1 MPELNGA
8 PHHLKVFNLPQHA
21 AIKIH
26 GFKDPEYDLP
36 EDAILLFDRLE
47 GMQAFCTVEGTK
59 NEISIAAD
67 TPIVE
72 LGNDEY
78 QVEEVADGEADRTY

>member
-1 MPELNGA
+1 MADINGEPA
-8 PHHLKVFNLPQHA
+8 HLKVFNLPQHA

-26 GFKDPEYDLP
+26 GLSSPEYDLP
-36 EDAILLFDRLE
+36 EGSVLLFNRLE

-72 LGNDEY
+72 MGGDEY
-78 QVEEVADGEADRTY
+78 KIEDSSDDEDRSY

>member
-1 MPELNGA
+1 MAEINGEPA
-8 PHHLKVFNLPQHA
+8 HIKVFNLPQHA

-26 GFKDPEYDLP
+26 GLQSPEYNLP
-36 EDAILLFDRLE
+36 EDAVLLFDRLE

-72 LGNDEY
+72 LGGDEY
-78 QVEEVADGEADRTY
+78 KIEEPSNGGDRTY

>member
-1 MPELNGA
+1 MAEINGEPA
-8 PHHLKVFNLPQHA
+8 HLKVFNLPQQH

-26 GFKDPEYDLP
+26 GFQSPEYDLP
-36 EDAILLFDRLE
+36 EDAVLLFDRLE

-72 LGNDEY
+72 LGGDEY
-78 QVEEVADGEADRTY
+78 RVEEVKDDTADRTY

>member
-1 MPELNGA
+1 MPKINGEPA
-8 PHHLKVFNLPQHA
+8 HIKVFNLPQQH

-26 GFKDPEYDLP
+26 GFKDQRYDLP
-36 EDAILLFDRLE
+36 EDVVLLFDRLE

-59 NEISIAAD
+59 NEISIDAD

-72 LGNDEY
+72 LGGDEY
-78 QVEEVADGEADRTY
+78 RAEKEQVIYE

>member
-1 MPELNGA
+1 MAEINGEPA
-8 PHHLKVFNLPQHA
+8 HLKVFNLPQHA

-26 GFKDPEYDLP
+26 GFDSPEYNLP
-36 EDAILLFDRLE
+36 EKVVLLFDRLE
-47 GMQAFCTVEGTK
+47 GMEAFCVVEGSK

-72 LGNDEY
+72 LGGDEY
-78 QVEEVADGEADRTY
+78 QVETPEEDEDRSY

>member
-1 MPELNGA
+1 MPDINGEPA
-8 PHHLKVFNLPQHA
+8 HLKVFNLPQQH

-26 GFKDPEYDLP
+26 GFQSPAYDLP
-36 EDAILLFDRLE
+36 EDAVLLFDRLE
-47 GMQAFCTVEGTK
+47 GMQAFCTVDGTK

-72 LGNDEY
+72 LGGDEY
-78 QVEEVADGEADRTY
+78 KVAE

>member
-1 MPELNGA
+1 MPEINGEPA
-8 PHHLKVFNLPQHA
+8 HLKVFNLPSHH

-26 GFKDPEYDLP
+26 GFQSPEYDLS
-36 EDAILLFDRLE
+36 EDAVLLFDRLE
-47 GMQAFCTVEGTK
+47 GMQAFCTIEGTK

-72 LGNDEY
+72 LGGDEY
-78 QVEEVADGEADRTY
+78 QVEEVEHETDRTY